1 MNISNMSIHGVSSI
15 KLKSV
20 GSEKGAT
27 WRDLQIETTEGYTFT
42 LTLFADD
49 ADKLRIN
56 LQEAGTDAKLPKHCF
71 SHTR

>member
-1 MNISNMSIHGVSSI
+1 MSVGNMTVHGVSSI

-20 GSEKGAT
+20 SSEKGAT
-27 WRDLQIETTEGYTFT
+27 WRDIQIETAEGHTFT

-56 LQEAGTDAKLPKHCF
+56 LKEVAD
-71 SHTR
+71 

>member
-1 MNISNMSIHGVSSI
+1 MSTSNMSIHGVSSI

-20 GSEKGAT
+20 SSEKDAT
-27 WRDLQIETTEGYTFT
+27 WRDLQIKTAGGLTFT

-56 LQEAGTDAKLPKHCF
+56 LQEAAD
-71 SHTR
+71 

>member
-1 MNISNMSIHGVSSI
+1 MSIGSLNIHSVSSI

-49 ADKLRIN
+49 ADSLRIN
-56 LQEAGTDAKLPKHCF
+56 LEEASD
-71 SHTR
+71 